1 MDQLDHRPQLLGG
14 GPLHEFAL
22 SGNNGAYPLDAE
34 RLAEYK
40 RMGGRFSL
48 GKTMRQVREMVPVG
62 LRKPAAA
69 AAKKMTKTA
78 VRQLAAKAGLEQFAP
93 LVDAEIDRLGGRFSM
108 GKTIRQLKEAM
119 PRQVRKPALALGK
132 RVAKTAIKQLAARAG
147 LEEFAPLAE
156 TALDNAVGGKI
167 NRYKKAKKWTSFAAE
182 TVSKGLDLGAKA
194 KHLFGYGEMDGSG
207 FAKGSAEA
215 KAHMEKLRS
224 MRVKKAPKVK
234 RPPGERD
241 LIVKQVMAE
250 KGLKMIEASKYVKA
264 NGLYQKK
271 GA

>member
-1 MDQLDHRPQLLGG
+1 MDMLDHRPQMLGG

-40 RMGGRFSL
+40 RMGGKFSL
-48 GKTMRQVREMVPVG
+48 GRTIRQIKEAVPAS

-69 AAKKMTKTA
+69 VAKRVAKTA
-78 VRQLAAKAGLEQFAP
+78 ARQLAEKAGLEQLSP
-93 LVDAEIDRLGGRFSM
+93 LVDSEIDRLGGRFSL
-108 GKTIRQLKEAM
+108 GKTIRQLKEAV
-119 PRQVRKPALALGK
+119 PRQIRKPALALGK
-132 RVAKTAIKQLAARAG
+132 RAAKAAVKQLAARAG

-167 NRYKKAKKWTSFAAE
+167 NRLKKAKRWTGYAAE
-182 TVSKGLDLGAKA
+182 TVSKGLDLGARA
-194 KHLFGYGEMDGSG
+194 KSLFGYGEMDGSG
-207 FAKGSAEA
+207 FAKGSQEA
-215 KAHMEKLRS
+215 KERMAELRS

-234 RPPGERD
+234 KPPGERA

-250 KGLKMIEASKYVKA
+250 KGLKMIAASQYVKA
-264 NGLYQKK
+264 HGLYTKK
-271 GA
+271 A